1 MGGENTQPA
10 HLLGGAVSPHC
21 RGEEA
26 REGSPQEEG
35 VSECFVGLY
44 DTFRV
49 SPVRS
54 SPLAVTV
61 CDILRNL
68 ARISL
73 LQGQSYP
80 PSSSLWERGNSIRR
94 SRKGKQP
101 EALARTCVT
110 EAGLWRGM
118 RT

>member
-1 MGGENTQPA
+1 M
-10 HLLGGAVSPHC
+10 
-21 RGEEA
+21 
-26 REGSPQEEG
+26 
-35 VSECFVGLY
+35 CFVVLY

-101 EALARTCVT
+101 EALPRTAIRKAR
-110 EAGLWRGM
+110 LWGRK
-118 RT
+118 RTRNQGYGSYRPMTDHWKA